1 MVELFE
7 IKNIVLLLS
16 FGMEIKDYVSYLM
29 VCYFWGINYL
39 KKIFDIIEIDSL
51 LLFLFV
57 LLKLISFECIVFYV
71 L

>member
-7 IKNIVLLLS
+7 IKNIVLLS
-16 FGMEIKDYVSYLM
+16 FDMEIKDLVSFL
-29 VCYFWGINYL
+29 VIGINYL

-57 LLKLISFECIVFYV
+57 LSLLKLISFECIVFYV

>member
-1 MVELFE
+1 
-7 IKNIVLLLS
+7 
-16 FGMEIKDYVSYLM
+16 MEIKDYVSYLM